1 VPEQTILTLVRHGET
16 LANIEGVWH
25 GSTDTPLTELG
36 LEQAARVAA
45 HLGERHRDAAALYS
59 SDLQRAHDTA
69 RAIGGALD
77 LEVRLDD
84 ELREYHLGSWEGI
97 GYRELYEKHRLWHH
111 MRTDPEFAPHGGE
124 TPREVVERIT
134 RALERIARAHPRE
147 RVIVVTHGG
156 ALSMTLGALLDD
168 DYASW
173 GRVVEN
179 CAVSELSIEPEPR
192 LLSFNQTEHLEGL

>member
-1 VPEQTILTLVRHGET
+1 MPEQTILTLVRHGET

-111 MRTDPEFAPHGGE
+111 MRADPEFAPHGGE